1 MMLMKLMVTTRNVI
15 KITTV
20 SKSQRA
26 KLNNI
31 TTEHATPVPEKQ
43 NTDKLLCYEG
53 ILPKPCS

>member
-1 MMLMKLMVTTRNVI
+1 MTLMVTNRNVI

-43 NTDKLLCYEG
+43 NTDELLCYEG